1 MTTDYNSKA
10 YRRSRG
16 AYKAQCTFEYFI
28 SILAADA
35 FLAKLLTEIG
45 VSDAAT
51 GVISSL
57 VSFSFLFQFVSLTF
71 ADRLKR
77 VKRTVMVFDTASQL
91 LFMSIYFVPFLPG
104 SVRFRTAL
112 ITAVLLAAYFCMYV
126 ILSICYKWGNS
137 FVEPGRRGQ
146 YSAAKEMISLAS
158 GVVFTLAVGFTVD
171 RFEAAGNLRG
181 AFLFL
186 AGSMFAVCCCN
197 FGSFLLMADRE
208 NLTGG
213 SRKSFREMLAHTLGC
228 RPYRNAVI
236 LACLW
241 DAARYMTVGFLG
253 TFKTN
258 DLAMTVGTVQVIN
271 TAASLGRFAVSRPF
285 GRYSDRHTY
294 AGGFRVALYLAA
306 AGFAFNMF
314 AAPASKWCLV
324 VFTVLY
330 HMSLAGTNQNNYNMT
345 YCYTEEDYVVHGLAV
360 NDGLRGIVGF
370 LSSLAGSRILSAAQH
385 NGNRLFGIPLYGQQ
399 ALSFLSLLLTL
410 AAIAFNKAVV
420 AKQKENR
427 K

>member
-294 AGGFRVALYLAA
+294 AGGF
-306 AGFAFNMF
+306 
-314 AAPASKWCLV
+314 ASLQMV
-324 VFTVLY
+324 PGGVYGAVPHEPGRHQPEQLQ
-330 HMSLAGTNQNNYNMT
+330 HDLLL
-345 YCYTEEDYVVHGLAV
+345 HGG
-360 NDGLRGIVGF
+360 GLRGPRPCRQRRP
-370 LSSLAGSRILSAAQH
+370 AGHRGVSVVAGGQPDPQRGAAQ
-385 NGNRLFGIPLYGQQ
+385 RQP
-399 ALSFLSLLLTL
+399 SFRCPSLRPAGPVVPV
-410 AAIAFNKAVV
+410 AAAHPGGHRV
-420 AKQKENR
+420 Q
-427 K
+427 

>member
-1 MTTDYNSKA
+1 MHPFDTKI

-16 AYKAQCTFEYFI
+16 AYAAQCTFEYFI

-45 VSDAAT
+45 VSDAVT

-57 VSFSFLFQFVSLTF
+57 ISFSFLFQFVALTF

-77 VKRTVMVFDTASQL
+77 VKKTVMAFDTASQL
-91 LFMSIYFVPFLPG
+91 LFMSLFFIPFLKL
-104 SVRFRTAL
+104 SVTAKTAL
-112 ITAVLLAAYFCMYV
+112 VTAVLLAAYFCMYV

-137 FVEPGRRGQ
+137 FVEPGKRGRF
-146 YSAAKEMISLAS
+146 SATKEMISLAS
-158 GVVFTLAVGFTVD
+158 GMGFTLAVGFIVD

-181 AFLFL
+181 AFLFI
-186 AGSMFAVCCCN
+186 AAAMFAVCVCN
-197 FGSFLLMADRE
+197 FVSFLLMEDRE

-213 SRKSFREMLAHTLGC
+213 SKKKLSDMLSHTLGN
-228 RPYRNAVI
+228 RSFRHTVL

-241 DAARYMTVGFLG
+241 DAARYMTVGFMG

-285 GRYSDRHTY
+285 GSFSDKHTY
-294 AGGFRVALYLAA
+294 AKGFRLALYLAA
-306 AGFAFNMF
+306 AGFTFNLF
-314 AAPASKWCLV
+314 SGPSSKWCV
-324 VFTVLY
+324 AAFTVLY

-345 YCYTEEDYVVHGLAV
+345 YCYLEEDYIIHGLAV
-360 NDGLRGIVGF
+360 NDGLRGIIGF
-370 LSSLAGSRILSAAQH
+370 LSSLCGSRILSAVQK
-385 NGNRLFGIPLYGQQ
+385 NGNRLLGIPLYGQQ
-399 ALSFLSLLLTL
+399 ALSFLSLLITF
-410 AAIAFNKAVV
+410 AAIVFNRAVV
-420 AKQKENR
+420 GKQKEER